1 MEKHTGLKVTPKQQ
15 PQLCGVNSI
24 KISFSKQFL
33 WGSPSWGCCYLKSG
47 ESLPLS
53 HPECRLEGSILF
65 FWGHRIL
72 PFGSQILVS
81 QSAGW
86 FLGKVLVGPPWGVCT
101 EPPSE
106 VAGQDLQSSFEA
118 PNLASDLY
126 SYLVVNTGIQP
137 SFLVPAAAEII
148 EWCQIISYGDL
159 PKLTFTLASPV
170 SRATLFHSPLG
181 QPIGR
186 KSINALSI
194 CP

>member
-1 MEKHTGLKVTPKQQ
+1 M
-15 PQLCGVNSI
+15 NSI

-33 WGSPSWGCCYLKSG
+33 WDSPCWGCCYLKSG

-53 HPECRLEGSILF
+53 HPVCRLEGSRLF
-65 FWGHRIL
+65 FGGHLVL
-72 PFGSQILVS
+72 PFGPQILVS

-86 FLGKVLVGPPWGVCT
+86 FLGKLLVDPPWGVFT

-137 SFLVPAAAEII
+137 SIQVPAAAEII

-159 PKLTFTLASPV
+159 SNLTFTLASPV
-170 SRATLFHSPLG
+170 SRATLSHSPLG
-181 QPIGR
+181 KPIGR